1 MFKKIYSFLIKIK
14 GFLVKS
20 GTAFAEGFGDF
31 LQSLRMFSF
40 DTFWIL
46 CVCCSLIGIGDMYLF
61 LSKMHFSISKSIIL
75 TLLFIL
81 SFIIANMLYWFI
93 LSLIY
98 VILEN
103 LASIIYSKME
113 IEEIYETK
121 NLKMLKKKIKVLMV
135 MNIIATI
142 IGIILA
148 CFLTLVIICLLIH
161 LLKAKF
167 LINISTTIIFIFTLL
182 NFSYC
187 IYLTIGF
194 CFSFFTDGVF
204 DTWIRDVYEY
214 IEKIEEEKA

>member
-20 GTAFAEGFGDF
+20 GTAFAEGFWDF
-31 LQSLRMFSF
+31 LDLLCEFYHCSLGV
-40 DTFWIL
+40 W
-46 CVCCSLIGIGDMYLF
+46 VCCSLIGIGDMYLF

-93 LSLIY
+93 LSFIY
-98 VILEN
+98 VILEH

-113 IEEIYETK
+113 IEKIYEAK

-142 IGIILA
+142 IGTILA
-148 CFLTLVIICLLIH
+148 FFLALVIICLLIH
-161 LLKAKF
+161 LLKAKL
-167 LINISTTIIFIFTLL
+167 LINISTAIIFIFTFL
-182 NFSYC
+182 NFPYC
-187 IYLTIGF
+187 IYFTIMF
-194 CFSFFTDGVF
+194 CFSFFIDGVF
-204 DTWIRDVYEY
+204 DAWIRDVYEY